1 MECFLAILFVVV
13 IFAIFICLENSGYLR
28 KNNKPQI
35 FEGNEN
41 ENWKSMCWPPPE
53 ESRITPPEGTELTP
67 YSYLVKQ
74 CHIKSID
81 ERFTEASEADKKIFC
96 ESLEGDE
103 TEKCLFIPQP
113 NREKEYAKAH
123 RY

>member
-41 ENWKSMCWPPPE
+41 ENW
-53 ESRITPPEGTELTP
+53 
-67 YSYLVKQ
+67 YN
-74 CHIKSID
+74 
-81 ERFTEASEADKKIFC
+81 
-96 ESLEGDE
+96 
-103 TEKCLFIPQP
+103 EK
-113 NREKEYAKAH
+113 
-123 RY
+123 